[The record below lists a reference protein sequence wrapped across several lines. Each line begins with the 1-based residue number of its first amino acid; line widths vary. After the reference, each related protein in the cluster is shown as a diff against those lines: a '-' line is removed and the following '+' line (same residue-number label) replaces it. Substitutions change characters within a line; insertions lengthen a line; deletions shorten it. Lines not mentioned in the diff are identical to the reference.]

1 MNAMQP
7 REIVTTVVL
16 GCFLLALGLIPGIVQ
31 GIMEGL
37 ANFRDALSH
46 YPRRTYTVETGRRL
60 PGQIWFA
67 VAGAA
72 FIAAGLLAALTR

>member
-1 MNAMQP
+1 
-7 REIVTTVVL
+7 
-16 GCFLLALGLIPGIVQ
+16 VQ

-72 FIAAGLLAALTR
+72 FIAAGLLATLTR

>member
-1 MNAMQP
+1 MNGMEP
-7 REIVTTVVL
+7 REIVTSVVL
-16 GCFLLALGLIPGIVQ
+16 GSFLLALGLIPGAVQ

-46 YPRRTYTVETGRRL
+46 YPRRDYPVETGRRL

-67 VAGAA
+67 AAGTA
-72 FIAAGLLAALTR
+72 FIAAGLFAALTR

>member
-7 REIVTTVVL
+7 REIVTTLVL
-16 GCFLLALGLIPGIVQ
+16 GCFLLALGLVPGVVQ

-37 ANFRDALSH
+37 AHFRDALSQD
-46 YPRRTYTVETGRRL
+46 PRRTYPVETGKRL

-67 VAGAA
+67 VAGAV
-72 FIAAGLLAALTR
+72 FIAAGLLAVVIR

>member
-1 MNAMQP
+1 MKSMQP
-7 REIVTTVVL
+7 REIVTILVM
-16 GCFLLALGLIPGIVQ
+16 GCFLLALGLVPGIVQ

-46 YPRRTYTVETGRRL
+46 DPRRTYRIDTATHL

-72 FIAAGLLAALTR
+72 FIAAGLLAALVR